1 MVKKLILLGI
11 TIILSLTTFSQKDT
25 SKIILSY
32 DIAKLIAI
40 DLVKGDS
47 IKAELDNTQQ
57 LLQVTQNKVST
68 QDSIIVLYEKKDIL
82 HRDEINILEKK
93 ETIYQENIQN
103 LKSTND
109 ILTKKNN
116 RLKILSG
123 GLIIYAIITFIL

>member
-32 DIAKLIAI
+32 DIAKLIVI

>member
-123 GLIIYAIITFIL
+123 GLIIYTIITFIL